1 MKAIRVKA
9 FGDPSVLQIEDVPD
23 LTPGPGQVVVEL
35 HAIGVNP
42 VDAYMRSGVYP
53 IKPPLPYTPGA
64 DGAGVVKAVGKDA
77 SKHKQGDRVYVSGS
91 ITGTYAEQALC
102 EERNV
107 YTLPKN
113 VTFQQG
119 TALGVPYSTAYRA
132 LFDKAHIRAGETA
145 LINGASG
152 SVGMAAVQY
161 ARAFG
166 LRVIGTAGSERGRA
180 LVIAQ
185 GAHDVVDHTK
195 PDHFEKAM
203 ALTEGRGFNVII
215 EMLANVNLAHD
226 LSILA
231 KFGRVVVVGSRG
243 SVEITP
249 RDAMSRD
256 ASILAMTMFNATP
269 EDQAS
274 IHAAIAA
281 GLENNTLRPV
291 VSKEFPLAQAPAA
304 HKAVMEPGG
313 NGKIVLIP

>member
-9 FGDPSVLQIEDVPD
+9 FGDPSVLQLEDVPD

-42 VDAYMRSGVYP
+42 VETYMRTGAYP
-53 IKPPLPYTPGA
+53 VKPALPYTPGA
-64 DGAGVVKAVGKDA
+64 DGAGVVKVVGKDA
-77 SKHKQGDRVYVSGS
+77 HKYKVGDRVYVSGS
-91 ITGTYAEQALC
+91 ISGTYAEQSLC

-107 YTLPKN
+107 HPLPKN

-119 TALGVPYSTAYRA
+119 AALGVPYSTAYRA
-132 LFDKAHIRAGETA
+132 LFDKAHVRAGETV
-145 LINGASG
+145 LIHGASG
-152 SVGMAAVQY
+152 SVGIAAVQFG
-161 ARAFG
+161 RAFG
-166 LRVIGTAGSERGRA
+166 LRVIGTAGSERGLA

-185 GAHDVVDHTK
+185 GAHDVVNHSQ

-203 ALTEGRGFNVII
+203 ALTEGRGFNAII
-215 EMLANVNLAHD
+215 EMLANVNLAKD
-226 LSILA
+226 LPILA

-243 SVEITP
+243 PVEITP
-249 RDAMSRD
+249 RDAMTRD

-269 EDQAS
+269 EDQAG
-274 IHAAIAA
+274 IHAAIVA
-281 GLENNTLRPV
+281 GLEDNTLRPV

-304 HKAVMEPGG
+304 HKAVMEPGA